1 MCRVIGYME
10 LGTKVWQPAC
20 SHKGFTNRVRTVDQ
34 SAMASRGRNLSGLI
48 LALVGLGCLY
58 VLEGST
64 LGARVISRRL
74 ESHFMLGP
82 DSGAA
87 FFNAYGEA
95 VGRRWSEFRS
105 FVTGNLSAEQAGE
118 TVKAAVET
126 FESLLTW
133 LKVPSRGMPDVVAR
147 VPPTATGS

>member
-1 MCRVIGYME
+1 MKSHLLKGDLQK
-10 LGTKVWQPAC
+10 LGEESEAVPRCEVLPEIQT
-20 SHKGFTNRVRTVDQ
+20 F
-34 SAMASRGRNLSGLI
+34 AS
-48 LALVGLGCLY
+48 GLGCLY